1 MSAFII
7 PKFTMPKEPG
17 KRSQKAIDGITPLIQ
32 TVMDAILEAVKEQPG
47 IKGASLRNVIERR
60 VGVSRCTIDK
70 AKGFLKDQTA
80 IVYVNTIEGCGYYLT
95 AEAPSDECQPMIRV
109 MSKAAEMKAPVSMP
123 KCANAIEW
131 SLRMLG
137 GAA

>member
-17 KRSQKAIDGITPLIQ
+17 KRSQKAIDGITPLIK

-70 AKGFLKDQTA
+70 AKGYLKTQTA

-95 AEAPSDECQPMIRV
+95 ADAPSEECQPMIRI
-109 MSKAAEMKAPVSMP
+109 MSKAHEMPAMVSMP
-123 KCANAIEW
+123 KSRNAIEW
-131 SLRMLG
+131 SLHVLG
-137 GAA
+137 VAA